1 MLYVGRR
8 LGYIGGPGFWLHGG
22 DGLPLMEYGA
32 LTVFMMTS
40 GTPHQRCYLPSRYLR
55 GGGENIKII
64 YISLKSLNH
73 DMTLEEARH

>member
-22 DGLPLMEYGA
+22 DGLLLMEYGA

-40 GTPHQRCYLPSRYLR
+40 STPHQRCYLPSRYLR
-55 GGGENIKII
+55 GEEKI
-64 YISLKSLNH
+64 LKLSIFFLKVLI
-73 DMTLEEARH
+73 MI